1 MSDGLML
8 RNGLADGGG
17 GTGRVEPVV
26 CDAIRA
32 SAALRIVWGVFAAC
46 TSEDEDDEITV
57 GGTTTEDDEITVGGT
72 TTEDDDGGGAKSE
85 DVGSSK
91 SLGEG
96 LWRKY
101 CTIS

>member
-57 GGTTTEDDEITVGGT
+57 GGTTTEDD
-72 TTEDDDGGGAKSE
+72 DGASAKSE

-96 LWRKY
+96 LWRKS
-101 CTIS
+101 CTNS

>member
-8 RNGLADGGG
+8 RNGLAAGRLADGGGDGGG

-57 GGTTTEDDEITVGGT
+57 GGTTTEDD
-72 TTEDDDGGGAKSE
+72 DGGGAKSE